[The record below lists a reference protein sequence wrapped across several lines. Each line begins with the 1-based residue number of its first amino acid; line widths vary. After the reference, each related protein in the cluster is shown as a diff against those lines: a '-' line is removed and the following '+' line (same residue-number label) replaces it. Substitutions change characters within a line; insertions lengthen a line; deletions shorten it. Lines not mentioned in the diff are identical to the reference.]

1 MGWHGGMAWIA
12 WIRMQ
17 DSMACGMCIASG
29 HRHVVGGV
37 DGREAQSGPELSAG
51 AAEIAMARELARW
64 GTQLPPMEELVL
76 ACDSPGSI

>member
-1 MGWHGGMAWIA
+1 MGGMAWIA
-12 WIRMQ
+12 WIRVQ

-51 AAEIAMARELARW
+51 AAEIAGETSRSREGVGKGVAEGLSASVRALW
-64 GTQLPPMEELVL
+64 VL
-76 ACDSPGSI
+76 AL